1 MFVTNKRR
9 GYDRSGSQVASG
21 EFLCI
26 FSDTKAKGSEWAD
39 EHLKLYAV
47 VLFCS
52 MSQCGHWMMGS
63 VKIGNQKLTVSGTY
77 GNDGLPMDL
86 DKVFPENRKHLSSV
100 PKELQDKFWAG
111 GGHNSAGSEG
121 PDTFEFGKTLLLL
134 KTKGTRP

>member
-26 FSDTKAKGSEWAD
+26 FSDVKAPGD

-47 VLFCS
+47 VRSCS
-52 MSQCGHWMMGS
+52 MSQFGHFMMGF
-63 VKIGNQKLTVSGTY
+63 VKIGGQRLTVSGTY
-77 GNDGLPMDL
+77 GSDGLPMDL
-86 DKVFPENRKHLSSV
+86 DKLTPENQRKYLTAV
-100 PKELQDKFWAG
+100 PKDLQDKFWAG

-121 PDTFEFGKTLLLL
+121 PDMFEFGKTLLLL